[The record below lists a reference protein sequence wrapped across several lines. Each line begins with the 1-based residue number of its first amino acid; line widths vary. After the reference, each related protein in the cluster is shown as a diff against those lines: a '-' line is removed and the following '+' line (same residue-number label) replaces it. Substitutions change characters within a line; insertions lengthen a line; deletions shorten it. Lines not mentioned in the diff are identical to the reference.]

1 MKHWIAVAALVVVPF
16 VAHAAAPATV
26 AGVWSTT
33 GDVSGVAVQ
42 ETCTFTQGA
51 DAKLAGSCLV
61 DGKAYPTTGTVTDTT
76 IIWSHGGNY
85 QGTDFVITY
94 TGKLGTDGAMTG
106 TMSVDPFNVDGSFHF
121 EEGCAVTSAAKNLR
135 ANA

>member
-1 MKHWIAVAALVVVPF
+1 MKHWIAVAALVAVPF

-42 ETCTFTQGA
+42 ETCTFTQDA

-61 DGKAYPTTGTVTDTT
+61 DGKAYPTTGTVKDTT
-76 IIWSHGGNY
+76 VTWQHAGNY
-85 QGTDFVITY
+85 QGTDFTITY
-94 TGKLGTDGAMTG
+94 TGKVGSDGAVTG
-106 TMSVDPFNVDGSFHF
+106 TMSVDPFNVDGSF
-121 EEGCAVTSAAKNLR
+121 TSKKAAQ
-135 ANA
+135 